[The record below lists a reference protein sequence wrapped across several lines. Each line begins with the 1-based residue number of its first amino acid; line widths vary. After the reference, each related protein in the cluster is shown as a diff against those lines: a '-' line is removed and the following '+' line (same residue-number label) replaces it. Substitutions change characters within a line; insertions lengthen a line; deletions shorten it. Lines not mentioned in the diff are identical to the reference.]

1 MVKIPGKNIIKTKGN
16 NYEGLKQKILKYG
29 AFIILFVLVF
39 DKLTLFILFSL
50 YYAYTH
56 YFTKTKEH
64 FTKLDYS
71 SFDTSNN
78 DLSYNPLYSN
88 VFKNSGL
95 NLKSYNN
102 VAIDP
107 TKVLFENNKFLPECC
122 LYNSEYSTS
131 KGCACITP
139 TQQEYLRRRGTNKSA
154 SSFIQDN
161 NNYTNLFFSPTL
173 AFHGEPF
180 PFKNNTTSY
189 IVDYPN
195 LTSEKI
201 NEFNKLTNLIDSRSV
216 NYSQST
222 NVAI

>member
-1 MVKIPGKNIIKTKGN
+1 MVKIPGKNIIKIKGN
-16 NYEGLKQKILKYG
+16 NYERLKQNILKYG
-29 AFIILFVLVF
+29 ALIILFVLIF
-39 DKLTLFILFSL
+39 DKLTLLILFSL
-50 YYAYTH
+50 YYAYKR
-56 YFTKTKEH
+56 YFTNTKEQ

-78 DLSYNPLYSN
+78 DLSYNPMYSQI
-88 VFKNSGL
+88 FKNTGL

-139 TQQEYLRRRGTNKSA
+139 TQQEYLRRRGTNKSEY
-154 SSFIQDN
+154 SFIQN
-161 NNYTNLFFSPTL
+161 NSKYTNLFFSPTL
-173 AFHGEPF
+173 AFQGKSF

-195 LTSEKI
+195 LSSEKI

-216 NYSQST
+216 NYSPST
-222 NVAI
+222 NVVI

>member
-1 MVKIPGKNIIKTKGN
+1 MVKIPGKNIIKIKGN
-16 NYEGLKQKILKYG
+16 SYERLKQNILKYG
-29 AFIILFVLVF
+29 AFIILFVLIF
-39 DKLTLFILFSL
+39 DKLTLSILFSL
-50 YYAYTH
+50 YYAYKR
-56 YFTKTKEH
+56 YFTNSKEQ

-71 SFDTSNN
+71 GFDTSNN
-78 DLSYNPLYSN
+78 NLSYNPMYSQI
-88 VFKNSGL
+88 FKNTGL

-139 TQQEYLRRRGTNKSA
+139 TQQEYLRRRGTNKSE
-154 SSFIQDN
+154 SSFIQN
-161 NNYTNLFFSPTL
+161 NSKYTNLFFSPTL
-173 AFHGEPF
+173 AFQGESF

-189 IVDYPN
+189 IVEYPN

-201 NEFNKLTNLIDSRSV
+201 NEFANLTNLIDSRSV
-216 NYSQST
+216 NYSPTT